1 MRELREIIYLIEQA
15 DADVPLAVEY
25 TPDVTEEVSVDVS
38 GRLAEMVFKMRAYSE
53 PLTESVQDDTY
64 CTGVEAG
71 LEMAAE
77 MLENLIRE
85 LDGQQ

>member
-1 MRELREIIYLIEQA
+1 VRELREIIYLIEQA
-15 DADVPLAVEY
+15 DADVPLAVEHPIVE
-25 TPDVTEEVSVDVS
+25 THSPSLDVS
-38 GRLAEMVFKMRAYSE
+38 GRLADIVFKMRAYSE
-53 PLTESVQDDTY
+53 PLTESVQDDSY
-64 CTGVEAG
+64 STGVEAG